1 MSMDPLVGTNIIS
14 RSCPGTPVVIIL
26 QRGPFSLS
34 GRMIYAW
41 SLSSMQCHSTFG
53 LLSHSGTR
61 SILACNGDV
70 RYADIVVRPRSC
82 ALCCPVHASNLEGP
96 GTLVPAF
103 YLATSIV
110 LRPSRRLG
118 DTKSRHQPLICA
130 SIEGPDRPC

>member
-1 MSMDPLVGTNIIS
+1 MLGH
-14 RSCPGTPVVIIL
+14 C
-26 QRGPFSLS
+26 
-34 GRMIYAW
+34 
-41 SLSSMQCHSTFG
+41 
-53 LLSHSGTR
+53 LLCNAIR
-61 SILACNGDV
+61 PLACCHIPALDQSWHV
-70 RYADIVVRPRSC
+70 MVMFDMQTLSFRPRSC